1 MSDIVKR
8 TEQLPADFGDSL
20 MRGIEQ
26 TRSTIGT
33 AGGKP
38 FLRLSRTGDYIY
50 GPQNVDVQDGSHW
63 AVNLAS
69 LEHGWVCWGDG
80 ELLGQIMVDVRLPQ
94 PQRPPAVEGYGFEP
108 QFGMSLA
115 CISGD
120 DKGVEVIYKNN
131 SLGYKKAFDQILA
144 DIRARYLL
152 DQQFYWPVIEL
163 KTSSY
168 PHKKYGQ
175 IFEPI
180 FKVVGWA
187 DANGNLQT
195 NKPRAVETPEHP
207 VTASRRRAAVV
218 TETIAMPEERVEP
231 DTPEDAPAAPAA
243 RQGQRRRPAAR

>member
-1 MSDIVKR
+1 MK
-8 TEQLPADFGDSL
+8 
-20 MRGIEQ
+20 GIEQ
-26 TRSTIGT
+26 TRSTITTG
-33 AGGKP
+33 GGKP
-38 FLRLSRTGDYIY
+38 FLRLTRAGDYIY
-50 GPQNVDVQDGSHW
+50 GPQNIDVQDGSQW
-63 AVNLAS
+63 AVNLAA

-94 PQRPPAVEGYGFEP
+94 PARPMPLEGYPFEA
-108 QFGMSLA
+108 QFGMGLA
-115 CISGD
+115 CISGE
-120 DKGVEVIYKNN
+120 DKGLEVIYKNN

-144 DIRARYLL
+144 DIRARYPL

-187 DANGNLQT
+187 DAGGNLQT
-195 NKPRAVETPEHP
+195 NKPRAVEAPAAAA
-207 VTASRRRAAVV
+207 TARRRAAVV
-218 TETIAMPEERVEP
+218 TEAASEPEPRVEP
-231 DTPEDAPAAPAA
+231 ATPEDAPAAPVA

>member
-20 MRGIEQ
+20 MKGIEQ

-38 FLRLSRTGDYIY
+38 FLRLSRAGDYIY

-94 PQRPPAVEGYGFEP
+94 PARPLPLEGYAFEA
-108 QFGMSLA
+108 QFGMGLA
-115 CISGD
+115 CITGE
-120 DKGVEVIYKNN
+120 DKGLEVIYKNN

-144 DIRARYLL
+144 DIRARYII

-180 FKVVGWA
+180 FKIVGWA

-195 NKPRAVETPEHP
+195 NKPRAVDAPAAAATP
-207 VTASRRRAAVV
+207 RRRAAVV
-218 TETIAMPEERVEP
+218 TEATSEPEPVE
-231 DTPEDAPAAPAA
+231 TAPEPKASPEAP

>member
-8 TEQLPADFGDSL
+8 RDQLPADFGDSL
-20 MRGIEQ
+20 MKGIEQ

-38 FLRLSRTGDYIY
+38 FLRLSRAGDYIY
-50 GPQNVDVQDGSHW
+50 GPQNVDVQDGSRW

-94 PQRPPAVEGYGFEP
+94 PARPPAVEGYGFEP
-108 QFGMSLA
+108 QFGMNLA

-120 DKGVEVIYKNN
+120 DKGLEVIYKNN
-131 SLGYKKAFDQILA
+131 SLGYKKAFDQLLA
-144 DIRARYLL
+144 DIRGRYPV
-152 DQQFYWPVIEL
+152 DQQFYWPVLVLE
-163 KTSSY
+163 TSSY

-180 FKVVGWA
+180 FKIVGWA
-187 DANGNLQT
+187 DANGNLQDS
-195 NKPRAVETPEHP
+195 KPRAVASPQAATP
-207 VTASRRRAAVV
+207 RKRAAV
-218 TETIAMPEERVEP
+218 AVEP
-231 DTPEDAPAAPAA
+231 IAELGSASEPDVEENAPAAPVA

>member
-38 FLRLSRTGDYIY
+38 FLRLSRAGDYIY

-144 DIRARYLL
+144 DIRARYML

-163 KTSSY
+163 NTSSY

-180 FKVVGWA
+180 FKIVGWA
-187 DANGNLQT
+187 DADGNLQS
-195 NKPRAVETPEHP
+195 NKPRAVDAPSTAATP
-207 VTASRRRAAVV
+207 RRRAAVV
-218 TETIAMPEERVEP
+218 TETIAMPEPRVEP
-231 DTPEDAPAAPAA
+231 DTPEDAPAAPVA

>member
-1 MSDIVKR
+1 MADIVKR

-38 FLRLSRTGDYIY
+38 FLRLTRAGDYIY
-50 GPQNVDVQDGSHW
+50 GPQNVDVQEGSHW

-94 PQRPPAVEGYGFEP
+94 PARPPAVEGYGFEP
-108 QFGMSLA
+108 QFGMNLA

-120 DKGVEVIYKNN
+120 DKGLEVIYKNN
-131 SLGYKKAFDQILA
+131 SLGFKKAFDQILA
-144 DIRARYLL
+144 DIRARYTI
-152 DQQFYWPVIEL
+152 DQQYYWPVIEL
-163 KTSSY
+163 QTSSY

-180 FKVVGWA
+180 FKIVGWA

-195 NKPRAVETPEHP
+195 NKPRAVEAPA
-207 VTASRRRAAVV
+207 TAPTRRRAAVV
-218 TETIAMPEERVEP
+218 AEEAAELQAAMTPPPE
-231 DTPEDAPAAPAA
+231 EDAPAAPVA

>member
-1 MSDIVKR
+1 MSDIARR
-8 TEQLPADFGDSL
+8 TEALPADFGDSL

-131 SLGYKKAFDQILA
+131 SLGYKKAFDQLLA
-144 DIRARYLL
+144 DIRARYII

-163 KTSSY
+163 NTSSY

-187 DANGNLQT
+187 DANGNLQS
-195 NKPRAVETPEHP
+195 NKPRAVEAPAAAT
-207 VTASRRRAAVV
+207 TARRRAAVV

>member
-38 FLRLSRTGDYIY
+38 FLRLTRAGDYIY

-120 DKGVEVIYKNN
+120 DKGLEVIYKNN
-131 SLGYKKAFDQILA
+131 SLGYKKAFDQLLA
-144 DIRARYLL
+144 DIRARYPL

-195 NKPRAVETPEHP
+195 NKPRAVEAPAAATP
-207 VTASRRRAAVV
+207 ARRRAAVV
-218 TETIAMPEERVEP
+218 TEEISMPEPRVEP